1 MLEAIILAGGFGTR
15 LKEAVPD
22 LPKPMAPIQ
31 GKPFLAYLLE
41 NLSKKGFKR
50 VILSL
55 GYMPEKII
63 DYFGTSFS
71 GIEIIYSVEK
81 EPLGTGGATKLAL
94 ERCTQDHVYII
105 NGDTYLDFEV
115 DEIESLWHKNHQPII
130 VGVNVENTSRYG
142 SLEIV
147 DGRVI
152 SFKEKAFI
160 KSGPINAGCYIFTKT
175 QLESFVSKV
184 KFSLES
190 DFLIYEVKKAILKVY
205 LSGGL
210 FIDIGI
216 PEDYKRAQLILPDI
230 TDLRSI

>member
-22 LPKPMAPIQ
+22 LPKPMAPIK

-41 NLSKKGFKR
+41 NLSQKGFKR
-50 VILSL
+50 AILSL

-63 DYFGTSFS
+63 DYFGTSFN

-81 EPLGTGGATKLAL
+81 ETLGTGGATKLAL
-94 ERCTQDHVYII
+94 ERCTQDHVYVI
-105 NGDTYLDFEV
+105 NGDTYLDFEIE
-115 DEIESLWHKNHQPII
+115 EIELLWHKNHQPMI

-160 KSGPINAGCYIFTKT
+160 KSGPINAGCYIFRRA
-175 QLESFVSKV
+175 QLENCVGNEL
-184 KFSLES
+184 FSLES
-190 DFLIYEVKKAILKVY
+190 DFLANEVRNESFYYFSSRGKFL
-205 LSGGL
+205 
-210 FIDIGI
+210 DIGI
-216 PEDYKRAQLILPDI
+216 PEDYEAAKYFIEPLK
-230 TDLRSI
+230 